1 MEKFNKFLDFIMT
14 DKTASIIFYV
24 ILGSLALL
32 FLVLII
38 TTLASIGKKGK
49 EKDAQNLGSEEKVKE
64 EEVKEESKPVT
75 ENIKEEIKKEET
87 PVATEKEPLTETM
100 TFNDMLMKPES
111 SEEDKKEEEES
122 SVYLDKSADIKSD
135 YNENL
140 MESIIKK
147 VDVPLEKTEDEKES
161 SVSIEEKP
169 KVDHDTLNNAS
180 TERIQ
185 ASTSDIDQLLN
196 NSSDSEKSIGELLS
210 IKETEKPTLESAV
223 ISGIETNHLDKQVDK
238 QDETADTTFKAEDKE
253 EIKPKFM
260 EEEISKLPTENNEKK
275 DFVSNDELRS
285 RLEKLK
291 GLHNQNAASGKET
304 GNETEK
310 IDSELESIMKSV
322 GLEDTM
328 VIPNIKSEEKILGK

>member
-49 EKDAQNLGSEEKVKE
+49 EKDVQNLGSEEKAKE
-64 EEVKEESKPVT
+64 EEVKEESKPV
-75 ENIKEEIKKEET
+75 NKDIKEEIKTEET
-87 PVATEKEPLTETM
+87 PVVTEKEPLTETM

-140 MESIIKK
+140 KESIIKK

-161 SVSIEEKP
+161 SVSIDEKP
-169 KVDHDTLNNAS
+169 KVDHDTLNNAGI
-180 TERIQ
+180 ERIQ

-196 NSSDSEKSIGELLS
+196 NFSDSEKSIGELLS

-223 ISGIETNHLDKQVDK
+223 ISGIEANHLDKQ
-238 QDETADTTFKAEDKE
+238 DETVDTTFKAEDKE

-260 EEEISKLPTENNEKK
+260 KEEISKLSTESNEKK

-304 GNETEK
+304 SNETEK

>member
-49 EKDAQNLGSEEKVKE
+49 EKDVQNLGSEEKAKE
-64 EEVKEESKPVT
+64 KEVKEESKPVT
-75 ENIKEEIKKEET
+75 EDIKEEVKTEET

-111 SEEDKKEEEES
+111 SEEDKKEEES

-140 MESIIKK
+140 KESIIKK

-161 SVSIEEKP
+161 SVSIEEKS
-169 KVDHDTLNNAS
+169 KANHDTLNYAS

-223 ISGIETNHLDKQVDK
+223 ISGIETNHLDKQ
-238 QDETADTTFKAEDKE
+238 DETVNTTFKAEDK
-253 EIKPKFM
+253 
-260 EEEISKLPTENNEKK
+260 EEISKLPTENNEKK

-304 GNETEK
+304 SNETEK

>member
-49 EKDAQNLGSEEKVKE
+49 EKDAQNLGSEEKAKE
-64 EEVKEESKPVT
+64 EEVKEESKLVT
-75 ENIKEEIKKEET
+75 EDIKEEVKTEET

-111 SEEDKKEEEES
+111 SEEDKKEEES

-140 MESIIKK
+140 VESIIKK
-147 VDVPLEKTEDEKES
+147 VDVPLEKAEAEKES
-161 SVSIEEKP
+161 SVSIEEKS
-169 KVDHDTLNNAS
+169 KADRDTLNYAS

-196 NSSDSEKSIGELLS
+196 NSSDTVKSIGELLS

-223 ISGIETNHLDKQVDK
+223 ISGIEANRLDK
-238 QDETADTTFKAEDKE
+238 QDETVDTTFKAENKE
-253 EIKPKFM
+253 EIKPELM

-291 GLHNQNAASGKET
+291 GLHNQNAAFGKET
-304 GNETEK
+304 SNETEK

>member
-49 EKDAQNLGSEEKVKE
+49 EKDVQNLGSDEKAKE
-64 EEVKEESKPVT
+64 KEVKEESKPVT
-75 ENIKEEIKKEET
+75 EDIKEEVKTEET
-87 PVATEKEPLTETM
+87 PVVTEKEPLTETM

-140 MESIIKK
+140 KESIIKK
-147 VDVPLEKTEDEKES
+147 VDVPLEKAEAEKES
-161 SVSIEEKP
+161 SVSIEEKS
-169 KVDHDTLNNAS
+169 KANHDTLNYAS

-223 ISGIETNHLDKQVDK
+223 ISGIETNHLDKQN
-238 QDETADTTFKAEDKE
+238 ETVGTTFKAENKE
-253 EIKPKFM
+253 EIKPELM

-304 GNETEK
+304 SNETEK

>member
-49 EKDAQNLGSEEKVKE
+49 EKDVQNLGSEEKVKE
-64 EEVKEESKPVT
+64 EEVKEENKPVT
-75 ENIKEEIKKEET
+75 EDIKEET

-111 SEEDKKEEEES
+111 SEEDKKEEEVS

-147 VDVPLEKTEDEKES
+147 VDVPLEKAEDKKES
-161 SVSIEEKP
+161 SVSMEEKP
-169 KVDHDTLNNAS
+169 KADYDTLNNAS
-180 TERIQ
+180 TEKIQ

-196 NSSDSEKSIGELLS
+196 NSSNSEKSIGELLS

-223 ISGIETNHLDKQVDK
+223 ISGIETNHLDKQ
-238 QDETADTTFKAEDKE
+238 DETADTTFKAEAKE

-260 EEEISKLPTENNEKK
+260 EEEISKLPTESNEKK

-304 GNETEK
+304 SNETEK

>member
-49 EKDAQNLGSEEKVKE
+49 EKDIQNLGSEEKAKE
-64 EEVKEESKPVT
+64 EEVKEESKPV
-75 ENIKEEIKKEET
+75 NKDIKEEIKTEET
-87 PVATEKEPLTETM
+87 PVVTEKEPLTETM

-111 SEEDKKEEEES
+111 SEEDKNEEEES

-140 MESIIKK
+140 KESIIKK

-161 SVSIEEKP
+161 SVSIDEKP

-196 NSSDSEKSIGELLS
+196 NFSDSEKSIGELLS

-223 ISGIETNHLDKQVDK
+223 ISGIEANHLDKQ
-238 QDETADTTFKAEDKE
+238 DETVDTTFKSEDKE

-260 EEEISKLPTENNEKK
+260 KEEISKLSTESNEKK

-304 GNETEK
+304 SNETEK
-310 IDSELESIMKSV
+310 IDSELENIMKSV

>member
-49 EKDAQNLGSEEKVKE
+49 EKDVKNLGSEEKAKE

-75 ENIKEEIKKEET
+75 EDIKEEVKTEET

-111 SEEDKKEEEES
+111 SEEDKKEEDS

-140 MESIIKK
+140 KESIIKK

-161 SVSIEEKP
+161 SVSIEEKS
-169 KVDHDTLNNAS
+169 KANHDTLNYAS

-210 IKETEKPTLESAV
+210 VKETEKPTLESAV
-223 ISGIETNHLDKQVDK
+223 ISGIETNHLDKQ
-238 QDETADTTFKAEDKE
+238 DETVNTTFKAEDK
-253 EIKPKFM
+253 
-260 EEEISKLPTENNEKK
+260 EEISKLPTENNEKK

-304 GNETEK
+304 SNETEK

>member
-49 EKDAQNLGSEEKVKE
+49 EKDVKNLGSEEKVKE
-64 EEVKEESKPVT
+64 GEVKEESKPVT
-75 ENIKEEIKKEET
+75 EDIKEEVKTEET

-111 SEEDKKEEEES
+111 SEEDKKEEES

-147 VDVPLEKTEDEKES
+147 VDVPLEKAEAEKES
-161 SVSIEEKP
+161 SVSIEEKS
-169 KVDHDTLNNAS
+169 KADHDTLNYVT

-210 IKETEKPTLESAV
+210 VKEAEKPTLESAV
-223 ISGIETNHLDKQVDK
+223 ISGIETNHLDKQ
-238 QDETADTTFKAEDKE
+238 DETVDTTFKAENKE
-253 EIKPKFM
+253 KIKPELM

-304 GNETEK
+304 SNETEK

>member
-49 EKDAQNLGSEEKVKE
+49 EKDVKNLGSEEKAKE

-75 ENIKEEIKKEET
+75 EDIKEEVKTEET

-111 SEEDKKEEEES
+111 SEEDKKEEES

-140 MESIIKK
+140 KESIIKK

-161 SVSIEEKP
+161 SVSIEEKS
-169 KVDHDTLNNAS
+169 KANHDTLNYAS

-223 ISGIETNHLDKQVDK
+223 ISGIETNHLDKQ
-238 QDETADTTFKAEDKE
+238 DETVNTTFKAEDK
-253 EIKPKFM
+253 
-260 EEEISKLPTENNEKK
+260 EEISKLPTENNEKK

-304 GNETEK
+304 SNETEK

>member
-49 EKDAQNLGSEEKVKE
+49 EKDVQNLGSEEKAKE
-64 EEVKEESKPVT
+64 EEVKEESKPVN
-75 ENIKEEIKKEET
+75 EDIKEEVKTEET
-87 PVATEKEPLTETM
+87 PVVTEKEPLTETM

-140 MESIIKK
+140 KESIIKK

-161 SVSIEEKP
+161 SVSIDEKP
-169 KVDHDTLNNAS
+169 KANHDTLNNAS

-196 NSSDSEKSIGELLS
+196 NFSDSEKSIGELLS

-223 ISGIETNHLDKQVDK
+223 ISGIEANHLDKQ
-238 QDETADTTFKAEDKE
+238 DETVDTTFKAEDKE

-260 EEEISKLPTENNEKK
+260 KEEISKLSTESNEKK

-304 GNETEK
+304 SNETEK

>member
-49 EKDAQNLGSEEKVKE
+49 EKDVQNLGSEEKAKE

-75 ENIKEEIKKEET
+75 EDIKEEVKTEET

-111 SEEDKKEEEES
+111 SEEDKKEEES

-147 VDVPLEKTEDEKES
+147 VDVPLEKAEAEKES
-161 SVSIEEKP
+161 SVSIEEKS
-169 KVDHDTLNNAS
+169 KADHDTLNYAT

-196 NSSDSEKSIGELLS
+196 NSSDTEKSIGELLS
-210 IKETEKPTLESAV
+210 VKETEKPTLESAV
-223 ISGIETNHLDKQVDK
+223 INGIETNHLDKQ
-238 QDETADTTFKAEDKE
+238 DETVDTTFKAEDKE
-253 EIKPKFM
+253 EIKPELM

-291 GLHNQNAASGKET
+291 ELHNQNAASGKET
-304 GNETEK
+304 SNETEK

>member
-49 EKDAQNLGSEEKVKE
+49 EKDAQNLGSEEKAKE

-75 ENIKEEIKKEET
+75 EDIKEEVKTEET

-111 SEEDKKEEEES
+111 SEEDKKEEES

-147 VDVPLEKTEDEKES
+147 VDVPLEKAEAEKES
-161 SVSIEEKP
+161 SVSIEEKS
-169 KVDHDTLNNAS
+169 KADHDTLNYAT

-196 NSSDSEKSIGELLS
+196 NSSDTEKSIGELLS
-210 IKETEKPTLESAV
+210 VKETEKPTLESAV
-223 ISGIETNHLDKQVDK
+223 INGIETNHLDKQ
-238 QDETADTTFKAEDKE
+238 DETVDTTFKAEDKE
-253 EIKPKFM
+253 EIKPELM

-291 GLHNQNAASGKET
+291 ELHNQNAASGKET
-304 GNETEK
+304 SNETEK

>member
-49 EKDAQNLGSEEKVKE
+49 EKDVQNLGSEEKARE

-75 ENIKEEIKKEET
+75 EDIKEEVKTEET

-111 SEEDKKEEEES
+111 SEEDKKEEES

-147 VDVPLEKTEDEKES
+147 VDVPLEKAEAEKES
-161 SVSIEEKP
+161 SVSIEEKS
-169 KVDHDTLNNAS
+169 KADHDTLNYAS

-210 IKETEKPTLESAV
+210 VKEAEKPTLESAV
-223 ISGIETNHLDKQVDK
+223 ISGIETNHLDKQ
-238 QDETADTTFKAEDKE
+238 DETVDTTFKAENKE
-253 EIKPKFM
+253 EIKPELMK
-260 EEEISKLPTENNEKK
+260 EEISKLPTENNEKK

-304 GNETEK
+304 SNETEK

>member
-49 EKDAQNLGSEEKVKE
+49 EKDIQNLGSEEKAKE
-64 EEVKEESKPVT
+64 EEVKEESKPV
-75 ENIKEEIKKEET
+75 NKDIKEEIKTEET
-87 PVATEKEPLTETM
+87 PVVTEKEPLTETM

-111 SEEDKKEEEES
+111 SEEDKNEEEES

-140 MESIIKK
+140 KESIIKK

-161 SVSIEEKP
+161 SVSIDEKP
-169 KVDHDTLNNAS
+169 KVDHDTLNNAGI
-180 TERIQ
+180 ERIQ

-196 NSSDSEKSIGELLS
+196 NFSDSEKSIGELLS

-223 ISGIETNHLDKQVDK
+223 ISGIEANHLDKQ
-238 QDETADTTFKAEDKE
+238 DETVDTTFKSEDKE

-260 EEEISKLPTENNEKK
+260 KEEISKLSTESNEKK

-304 GNETEK
+304 SNETEK
-310 IDSELESIMKSV
+310 IDSELENIMKSV

>member
-38 TTLASIGKKGK
+38 TTITSAGKKNK
-49 EKDAQNLGSEEKVKE
+49 EKNTQNLVSEDNSKK
-64 EEVKEESKPVT
+64 EEVKEEIKEDSKPVT
-75 ENIKEEIKKEET
+75 EEIKETAIKEEKSVPE
-87 PVATEKEPLTETM
+87 EKEPLTETM

-111 SEEDKKEEEES
+111 NEETEQEEVGS

-147 VDVPLEKTEDEKES
+147 VDMPSDSAEDVKDDK
-161 SVSIEEKP
+161 VSLEEKG
-169 KVDHDTLNNAS
+169 KDNHDTTNNVNAES
-180 TERIQ
+180 KQ
-185 ASTSDIDQLLN
+185 VNTSDIDQLLN
-196 NSSDSEKSIGELLS
+196 DSSSRGKSIGELLS
-210 IKETEKPTLESAV
+210 FKETEKPTLESAV
-223 ISGIETNHLDKQVDK
+223 ISDIETGNLDKQ
-238 QDETADTTFKAEDKE
+238 ENLEDATLKE
-253 EIKPKFM
+253 EAIKPKFI
-260 EEEISKLPTENNEKK
+260 EEEISKLPTESNEKK

-304 GNETEK
+304 SNETEK

>member
-49 EKDAQNLGSEEKVKE
+49 EKDVKNLGSEEKAKE

-75 ENIKEEIKKEET
+75 EDIKEEVKTEET

-111 SEEDKKEEEES
+111 SEEDKKEEES

-140 MESIIKK
+140 KESIIKK
-147 VDVPLEKTEDEKES
+147 VDVSLEKAEA
-161 SVSIEEKP
+161 
-169 KVDHDTLNNAS
+169 DHDTLNYAS

-210 IKETEKPTLESAV
+210 VKEAEKPTLESAV
-223 ISGIETNHLDKQVDK
+223 ISGIETNHLDKQ
-238 QDETADTTFKAEDKE
+238 DETVDTTFKAENKE
-253 EIKPKFM
+253 EIKPELM

-304 GNETEK
+304 SNETEK

>member
-1 MEKFNKFLDFIMT
+1 MEKFNKFLDFIMA

-38 TTLASIGKKGK
+38 TTFASIGKKGK
-49 EKDAQNLGSEEKVKE
+49 EKDAQNLVSEEKDKE
-64 EEVKEESKPVT
+64 EEVKVESKSVT
-75 ENIKEEIKKEET
+75 EDKKEEIKKEET
-87 PVATEKEPLTETM
+87 TVIDEKEPLTETM

-111 SEEDKKEEEES
+111 SEVDKKDEEVS
-122 SVYLDKSADIKSD
+122 SVYLDKSVDIKSD

-147 VDVPLEKTEDEKES
+147 VDAPLEKADDTKES
-161 SVSIEEKP
+161 SVSMEEKV
-169 KVDHDTLNNAS
+169 KADHDTLNSAS
-180 TERIQ
+180 AESIQ
-185 ASTSDIDQLLN
+185 TSNSDIYQLLN
-196 NSSDSEKSIGELLS
+196 NSSNSEKSIGELLS

-223 ISGIETNHLDKQVDK
+223 ISGIETNYLDK
-238 QDETADTTFKAEDKE
+238 QDETIGTTFNEEDKE
-253 EIKPKFM
+253 KIKPKFM
-260 EEEISKLPTENNEKK
+260 EEEISKLPVESNEKK

-291 GLHNQNAASGKET
+291 GLHNQNATFGKET
-304 GNETEK
+304 SDETEK

>member
-49 EKDAQNLGSEEKVKE
+49 EKDVQNLGSEEKAKE

-75 ENIKEEIKKEET
+75 EDIKEEVKTEET

-111 SEEDKKEEEES
+111 SEEDKKEEES

-147 VDVPLEKTEDEKES
+147 VDVPLEKAEA
-161 SVSIEEKP
+161 
-169 KVDHDTLNNAS
+169 DHDTLNYAS

-210 IKETEKPTLESAV
+210 VKEAEKPTLESAV
-223 ISGIETNHLDKQVDK
+223 ISGIETNHLDKQ
-238 QDETADTTFKAEDKE
+238 DETVDTTFKAENKE
-253 EIKPKFM
+253 EIKPELM

-304 GNETEK
+304 SNETEK

>member
-1 MEKFNKFLDFIMT
+1 MEKFNKFLDFIMA

-38 TTLASIGKKGK
+38 TTLVSIGKKGK
-49 EKDAQNLGSEEKVKE
+49 EKDVQNLGSEEKAKE

-75 ENIKEEIKKEET
+75 EDIKEEIKTEET

-111 SEEDKKEEEES
+111 SEEEKKEEEES

-161 SVSIEEKP
+161 SVSIDEKS
-169 KVDHDTLNNAS
+169 KADHDTLNYAS

-196 NSSDSEKSIGELLS
+196 NFSDSEKSIGELLS

-223 ISGIETNHLDKQVDK
+223 ISGIETNHFDK
-238 QDETADTTFKAEDKE
+238 QDETVNTTFKAEDKE

-260 EEEISKLPTENNEKK
+260 EEEISKLPTESNEKK

-304 GNETEK
+304 SNETEK
-310 IDSELESIMKSV
+310 IDSELENIMKSV